1 MKLNSIVIATHL
13 MAAAVGGAV
22 CWFNGSP
29 EGIPTGS
36 VAIIIGLTALMGVI
50 ESRWLER
57 GLQYVKEAALSDADS
72 PVRNVGIDEFD
83 RLIEHLR
90 ARVNRWSD
98 AAMSA
103 RKQAQ
108 ELERLLDSID
118 RRSSAPEQE
127 RVGSAV
133 ARLQQ
138 TLGSL
143 FLAAQADFDRIL
155 NDTIEIERST
165 EEIAAG
171 TEDQSEAVNR
181 TTTYVE
187 QLSLQFDSV
196 AETANAAR
204 AAAVSAGELAA
215 SARGMVEDHLQRIE
229 GLRSR
234 VEESER
240 KLKALGERSQAIN
253 AIVGTIGAISSRTDL
268 LALNASIESIR
279 AGEQGRGFSVV
290 ADEVRKL
297 AEQAALA
304 TREIS
309 GLIETIQ
316 TETEESIQAMAEQR
330 KDVCEETRRMA
341 ATKEQL
347 DRIAQTCEASGNSI
361 QEISRLAAQQL
372 HLTQDLVVAV
382 ERISDVTRGNRG
394 RVEGAGWTIRSVARH
409 VQHLDQTFEPI
420 RVSLQLRNVR
430 RDRADA
436 SIPGPGRCLN
446 PNHPPDDGPQ
456 SLPDEPQPALSAE
469 TVPAFAGE
477 AE

>member
-1 MKLNSIVIATHL
+1 MKLNSIIIATHL
-13 MAAAVGGAV
+13 VTAGIGGSV
-22 CWFNGSP
+22 CWFAALP
-29 EGIPTGS
+29 EGVPAGT
-36 VAIIIGLTALMGVI
+36 VGVI
-50 ESRWLER
+50 LAVSALVGVAVSRWLER
-57 GLQYVKEAALSDADS
+57 GLKQVKEAALSDADA
-72 PVRNVGIDEFD
+72 PVRLVGIEEFD
-83 RLIEHLR
+83 HLTEQMR
-90 ARVNRWSD
+90 ARASRWAD

-103 RKQAQ
+103 KKQAQ
-108 ELERLLDSID
+108 ELDRLLDSLD
-118 RRSSAPEQE
+118 RRAAGSEQE
-127 RVGSAV
+127 RVGTAV
-133 ARLQQ
+133 TRLQR
-138 TLGSL
+138 TLAGL
-143 FLAAQADFDRIL
+143 FLAAQTDFDQIL
-155 NDTIEIERST
+155 HDTAEIQRST
-165 EEIAAG
+165 EDIAAG

-196 AETANAAR
+196 AQNANSAR
-204 AAAVSAGELAA
+204 TAAVNARELAA
-215 SARGMVEDHLQRIE
+215 SAKVMVENHLKRIE

-234 VEESER
+234 VEDSER

-316 TETEESIQAMAEQR
+316 SETEESIQAMAEQR
-330 KDVCEETRRMA
+330 KDVCEETQRMA
-341 ATKEQL
+341 VTKEQL
-347 DRIAQTCEASGNSI
+347 DRIAATCEASGSGI

-394 RVEGAGWTIRSVARH
+394 RVEGAGWTIRSVAKH

-420 RVSLQLRNVR
+420 WTSLQVRNVR
-430 RDRADA
+430 RDRHESPVPVRSNSKNLDVEVVRQQFT
-436 SIPGPGRCLN
+436 S
-446 PNHPPDDGPQ
+446 DQ
-456 SLPDEPQPALSAE
+456 EPANATESVPALVGGAE
-469 TVPAFAGE
+469 
-477 AE
+477 

>member
-1 MKLNSIVIATHL
+1 MKLNSIIIATHL
-13 MAAAVGGAV
+13 VTAAVGGVVSWWGA
-22 CWFNGSP
+22 SP
-29 EGIPTGS
+29 EGASAGT
-36 VAIIIGLTALMGVI
+36 VAVIIGVTTLVGVAV
-50 ESRWLER
+50 SRWLER
-57 GLQYVKEAALSDADS
+57 GLRSIKEAALSDADS
-72 PVRNVGIDEFD
+72 PVRTVGIDEFD
-83 RLIEHLR
+83 RMMEQMR
-90 ARVNRWSD
+90 ARAGRWSD

-108 ELERLLDSID
+108 DLERLLDSID
-118 RRSSAPEQE
+118 RRSGSPERE

-133 ARLQQ
+133 VRLQQ
-138 TLGSL
+138 TLGGL
-143 FLAAQADFDRIL
+143 FVAAQADFDRIL
-155 NDTIEIERST
+155 NDTTEIKRST

-196 AETANAAR
+196 AETANTAR
-204 AAAVSAGELAA
+204 AAAVNAGDLAA
-215 SARGMVEDHLQRIE
+215 SAKGMVEDHLQRIE

-234 VEESER
+234 VEESEG

-341 ATKEQL
+341 STKEQL
-347 DRIAQTCEASGNSI
+347 VRIAQTCEASGNGI

-382 ERISDVTRGNRG
+382 ERIADVTRGNRG
-394 RVEGAGWTIRSVARH
+394 RIEGAGWTIRSVAKH

-420 RVSLQLRNVR
+420 RECLQLRNGR
-430 RDRADA
+430 RDRPDTPVAGRSLAADHA
-436 SIPGPGRCLN
+436 TAAL
-446 PNHPPDDGPQ
+446 
-456 SLPDEPQPALSAE
+456 PQPSAGEPEPSLSAE
-469 TVPAFAGE
+469 PVPALAGE

>member
-13 MAAAVGGAV
+13 SAAGLGGAV
-22 CWFNGSP
+22 CWFASAP
-29 EGIPTGS
+29 EGVSAGTIG
-36 VAIIIGLTALMGVI
+36 AIIGISVLLGVSV
-50 ESRWLER
+50 SRWLER
-57 GLQYVKEAALSDADS
+57 GLQQVRQSALSDADTPIRS
-72 PVRNVGIDEFD
+72 TGIDEFD
-83 RLIEHLR
+83 RLIEQMR
-90 ARVNRWSD
+90 SSAGRWSD

-108 ELERLLDSID
+108 ELDRILDGID
-118 RRSSAPEQE
+118 RRSSSTDRE

-143 FLAAQADFDRIL
+143 LTSAQGDFEQVLHDLVDIQ
-155 NDTIEIERST
+155 RST
-165 EEIAAG
+165 DEIAAG

-196 AETANAAR
+196 TENANAAR
-204 AAAVSAGELAA
+204 GAAVSAGELAA
-215 SARGMVEDHLQRIE
+215 SAKTMVENHLRRIE

-234 VEESER
+234 VEGSER

-309 GLIETIQ
+309 ALIETIQ
-316 TETEESIQAMAEQR
+316 IETEESIQAMAEQR
-330 KDVCEETRRMA
+330 KDVCEESERMA
-341 ATKEQL
+341 ATKDQL
-347 DRIAQTCEASGNSI
+347 DRISETCAASGQGI
-361 QEISRLAAQQL
+361 QEISRVAAHQL

-394 RVEGAGWTIRSVARH
+394 RVEGAGWALRSVTKH
-409 VQHLDQTFEPI
+409 VQHLDQTFDPI
-420 RVSLQLRNVR
+420 RESLQLDR
-430 RDRADA
+430 RQRSERRPSGRSPSASNTALELPQRLSRAADY
-436 SIPGPGRCLN
+436 
-446 PNHPPDDGPQ
+446 
-456 SLPDEPQPALSAE
+456 ETAE
-469 TVPAFAGE
+469 ELVPAIAG
-477 AE
+477 AAD